1 MRGRFGGIIALMVII
16 AAVAFAAFMIPTDDL
31 PRDPDAVVVLG
42 GAGSERAILGI
53 ELADRYDA
61 ELVFSS
67 NAALFGA
74 QQGRRC
80 GRDALCFEPV
90 PANTAGEARNVAV
103 LAETEGWDHVTV
115 VTSDFHTS
123 RTRFLFR
130 QCLDDRVTV
139 VGGSRDDRPRI
150 HVPLLLREAVGVV
163 AGATIR
169 RAC

>member
-1 MRGRFGGIIALMVII
+1 MSRLGLVVLALTI
-16 AAVAFAAFMIPTDDL
+16 AAGVAFAAFMVPTDDV
-31 PRDPDAVVVLG
+31 PRSPDAVVVLG
-42 GAGSERAILGI
+42 GAGDERATLGI

-80 GRDALCFEPV
+80 GRDAVCFEPV
-90 PANTAGEARNVAV
+90 PANTAGEARNVAA
-103 LAETEGWDHVTV
+103 LAETQGWDHVTV

-123 RTRFLFR
+123 RSRFLFR